1 MRKAQVIAN
10 LGYPHIVELPGL
22 EPGSFV
28 VSPGLLRAQF
38 AHDPYSALLLAR
50 TRLGRWAQPS
60 VSVPT
65 GPDDSARRQAL

>member
-1 MRKAQVIAN
+1 MPR
-10 LGYPHIVELPGL
+10 VELPGL

-28 VSPGLLRAQF
+28 ASPGLLRAQF
-38 AHDPYSALLLAR
+38 AHDPYSALRLAR

-60 VSVPT
+60 EKVPT

>member
-38 AHDPYSALLLAR
+38 ADDPCSALRLAR
-50 TRLGRWAQPS
+50 TRLGRWAQLS

-65 GPDDSARRQAL
+65 GPDNSASRLAL